1 MASRPSRP
9 ALLPLDHPLCYSTS
23 KHRQQIPEDSSEI
36 SKTCQNNGAEDKD
49 LGSLLQRVLD
59 RQDIVNLLNEYAYV
73 LDTVMVNPEATKDW
87 AELFTLDC
95 SVTYPFGH
103 FAGRASLPDMCLEA
117 ETRFERMIVSMISAE
132 NQSLIVWSADLGS
145 A

>member
-1 MASRPSRP
+1 MASPPSRP

-23 KHRQQIPEDSSEI
+23 KHRDQISADVSGI
-36 SKTCQNNGAEDKD
+36 RKVCQNSGLEDKD
-49 LGSLLQRVLD
+49 IGPMLQRVLD

-87 AELFTLDC
+87 AALFTLDC

-103 FAGRASLPDMCLEA
+103 FSGRASLPDMCLEA

-132 NQSLIVWSADLGS
+132 DQTLRLWSADLDF

>member
-9 ALLPLDHPLCYSTS
+9 ALLPLDHPLCYSFPNCR
-23 KHRQQIPEDSSEI
+23 RQTPADICESRKVSYD
-36 SKTCQNNGAEDKD
+36 NGAETKD
-49 LGSLLQRVLD
+49 LGSMLQRVLD
-59 RQDIVNLLNEYAYV
+59 HQDIVNLLNEYAYV

-87 AELFTLDC
+87 AALFTLDC

-103 FAGRASLPDMCLEA
+103 FAGRASLPEMCLEA
-117 ETRFERMIVSMISAE
+117 ETRFERMIVSMIWAE
-132 NQSLIVWSADLGS
+132 NHTLGVWNVDLGN